1 MRKKRKIL
9 CLLILFVFAASC
21 TAYKAQPLPFKT
33 PDSYPNVKEFAGAK
47 VGAKAYVNSDEA
59 KDAFGFNIRE
69 AGMLPVQVVFDNQG
83 SHPLEIIPSQT
94 FLEDKEGN
102 LWPVLASNI
111 AYDRAT
117 KYVQTKEIFK
127 KGVYGGFLGATAGAL
142 VGAAIGIVSGRNVG
156 EALGKGA
163 AIGAAGGGLIGGAQ
177 GGMDAENARRA
188 VIEDLQRKSM
198 QNKAI
203 EPMGLSYGIIFF
215 PGEAQSAKQLRLQ
228 VVEKDTGIVHLLQL
242 SPL

>member
-1 MRKKRKIL
+1 MRKEVKII

-21 TAYKAQPLPFKT
+21 TTYKAQPLPFKM

-47 VGAKAYVNSDEA
+47 IGAKAYVDSSEA
-59 KDAFGFNIRE
+59 REAFGFNIRD

-102 LWPVLASNI
+102 LWPVLSSNI

-127 KGVYGGFLGATAGAL
+127 EGAYGGFLGAAAGAL

-156 EALGKGA
+156 EAIGKGA
-163 AIGAAGGGLIGGAQ
+163 ALGAAGGGLIGGAQ
-177 GGMDAENARRA
+177 GSMDAENARRA
-188 VIEDLQRKSM
+188 VIEDLQHKSM

-203 EPMGLSYGIIFF
+203 QPMGLSYGIIFF
-215 PGEAQSAKQLRLQ
+215 PGEAKSAKQLRLQ
-228 VVEKDTGIVHLLQL
+228 VVERDTRIVHILQM

>member
-1 MRKKRKIL
+1 MKRKGEIFYF
-9 CLLILFVFAASC
+9 LILFIFAASC
-21 TAYKAQPLPFKT
+21 TAYKAQPLPFKL
-33 PDSYPNVKEFAGAK
+33 PDSYPNVKEVAGAK
-47 VGAKAYVNSDEA
+47 VGAKAYADSSEA
-59 KDAFGFNIRE
+59 KEAFGFNIRD

-83 SHPLEIIPSQT
+83 SHSLEIIPSQT

-102 LWPVLASNI
+102 IWPVLASNI

-127 KGVYGGFLGATAGAL
+127 EGMYSGFLGATAGAL

-156 EALGKGA
+156 EAIGKGA
-163 AIGAAGGGLIGGAQ
+163 AIGAAGGGLIGGAK
-177 GGMDAENARRA
+177 GAMDAENARRA
-188 VIEDLQRKSM
+188 VIEDLQHKTM

-228 VVEKDTGIVHLLQL
+228 VVEKDTGIVHLLQM